1 MLKQDLSLERRNML
15 ESIITSKTRIQLLL
29 RFFMNPERKA
39 YLRELATEMGESSN
53 GIRVELDRLEKA
65 KLLESSPDGRTVSYR
80 ANTAHPL
87 FADIQNIVK
96 KSVGIDRLIEDVI
109 SRLGDVKLAFITDDY
124 ARGIDSG
131 VIDLVLVGQVDR
143 AALDGLIQITEP
155 KIGGRK
161 IRALVL
167 SGEEYERIGK
177 KMMSDRACLVLVERE
192 TGKLL

>member
-1 MLKQDLSLERRNML
+1 ML

-29 RFFMNPERKA
+29 RFFMNPERTA
-39 YLRELATEMGESSN
+39 YLRELASEMGESSN

-65 KLLESSPDGRTVSYR
+65 KLLESSQDGRTIAYR

-96 KSVGIDRLIEDVI
+96 KSLGIDRLIEDVI
-109 SRLGDVKLAFITDDY
+109 HRLGEVKCAFITDDY
-124 ARGIDSG
+124 ARGVDSG
-131 VIDLVLVGQVDR
+131 VIDLVIVGRVDR
-143 AALDGLIQITEP
+143 SALDGLIQVTEP

-167 SGEEYERIGK
+167 SEAEYQRIGK
-177 KMMSDRACLVLVERE
+177 KMMGERACLVVYVGETGTRE
-192 TGKLL
+192 TGTKA

>member
-1 MLKQDLSLERRNML
+1 ML

-65 KLLESSPDGRTVSYR
+65 KLLESSRDGRTVSYR
-80 ANTAHPL
+80 ANTMHPL
-87 FADIQNIVK
+87 FGDIQNIVK
-96 KSVGIDRLIEDVI
+96 KSVGIDRLIDDVI
-109 SRLGDVKLAFITDDY
+109 NRLGEVKLAFITDDY
-124 ARGIDSG
+124 ARGIDSR
-131 VIDLVLVGQVDR
+131 VIDIVIVGRVDR
-143 AALDGLIQITEP
+143 AVLNKLIQMTEP

-167 SGEEYERIGK
+167 SDEEYEQIGK
-177 KMMSDRACLVLVERE
+177 KMMSERACLVVV
-192 TGKLL
+192 TGEMGRV

>member
-1 MLKQDLSLERRNML
+1 ML

-39 YLRELATEMGESSN
+39 YLRELATELGESSN

-65 KLLESSPDGRTVSYR
+65 KLLESEPDGRTISYR

-87 FADIQNIVK
+87 FADIQSIVQ
-96 KSVGIDRLIEDVI
+96 KSLGIDRLIEDVI
-109 SRLGDVKLAFITDDY
+109 ARLGDVKLAFITDDY

-131 VIDLVLVGQVDR
+131 VIDIVIVGRVDR
-143 AALDGLIQITEP
+143 AVLDRLIQVTEP

-167 SGEEYERIGK
+167 SDKEYAQIGK
-177 KMMSDRACLVLVERE
+177 KMMSERPCLVVVAGEKRS
-192 TGKLL
+192 KDFFRR